1 MTHRNEGAVSVVLI
15 ICVLLT
21 IIFAGT
27 TYWMYTESE
36 KYRGERDEARET
48 TGKQESEIIAKN
60 LEIQRL
66 NKELTDKSKQNIIL
80 TEDRDSQIRLHETA
94 KRRAEEFK
102 RDIEN
107 LQQQHR
113 KQLTSKDKYVEELRT
128 ERDDLKNK
136 ISNLEAQLRD
146 TIDDL
151 NKKIEKVEESKNA
164 MEKVNKDELN
174 QKNSRIAQLED
185 RVNQLIRRQ
194 ARQLENIAPDGEV
207 LHADNEKKL
216 IVINLGSK
224 EHIKP
229 GYHFEIFQIRGG
241 GKYVSKGLIEVKEVQ
256 EKISLCYLNIL
267 LNVNDPVIPGDH
279 IGSPIY
285 DKYEKKRFYV
295 AGDFKKYQAEDVKKL
310 IIESGGIVVDAI
322 DLYTDFVVLGEK
334 GTEPAKKA
342 AIGFGVIMMNEN
354 QLLKY
359 LID

>member
-1 MTHRNEGAVSVVLI
+1 MTHRQNGAVSVVLI
-15 ICVLLT
+15 IFVLLT

-27 TYWMYTESE
+27 TYWMFTESE
-36 KYRGERDEARET
+36 TYKGDLAKEKEVSVKWEKQVLEKTET
-48 TGKQESEIIAKN
+48 VNA
-60 LEIQRL
+60 L
-66 NKELTDKSKQNIIL
+66 NQELTDKNKLNKQL
-80 TEDRDSQIRLHETA
+80 QEQKDAEVRLHEA
-94 KRRAEEFK
+94 AAQRADQFK
-102 RDIEN
+102 SDIES

-113 KQLTSKDKYVEELRT
+113 KQLDSKTKYNDELRA
-128 ERDDLKNK
+128 ERDELKNK

-151 NKKIEKVEESKNA
+151 TKKIEKVEDSKND
-164 MEKVNKDELN
+164 MEKRFKDELN

-185 RVNQLIRRQ
+185 RVNQLINRQ

-207 LHADNEKKL
+207 LSSNNEKRL
-216 IVINLGSK
+216 VVINLGEK
-224 EHIKP
+224 EQVKP
-229 GYHFEIFQIRGG
+229 GYHFEVFQIRGG

-256 EKISLCYLNIL
+256 ETISLCYLNTL
-267 LNVNDPVIPGDH
+267 LNVNDPIIPGDQ

-310 IIESGGIVVDAI
+310 IIESGGIVVDEI
-322 DLYTDFVVLGEK
+322 DLYTDFVVLGER

-342 AIGFGVIMMNEN
+342 AIDFGVIMMNEG